1 MFSDLAPLK
10 YLHRFPQRHALCY
23 CLFLLLAFSTNGN
36 SRPTD
41 AELSKVLSNYL
52 SCLSLELMQ
61 PSEDLPVFA
70 IEEFC
75 LTRIYNTT
83 GVRSLWV
90 TGEGPNEKGRIIF
103 GYLKDS
109 YQHGLDPKEYKVDR
123 MLQLWSTR
131 DVKYLAE
138 LDTLIT
144 YNLVKYIHDISYG
157 VLKPL
162 ESDPELFAEAGD
174 KDFNPVVAIKHVLA
188 TSDLNKYL
196 AGLPP
201 QNQHYLALKAG
212 LAHYRQMA
220 EKGDWVPVP
229 EGASLHPGD
238 IDERIKAVRKR
249 LQSTDPLLE
258 TPRDT
263 VASIYD
269 PWLQQAVLTFQRQH
283 GLTADGVIGKN
294 TIAALNISIAEKIAS
309 IRINMARWRW
319 QAHDLGNKY
328 VLVNI
333 ANFNLKAFQDG
344 KIVLDIP
351 VIVGEE
357 QHQTPVFSGT
367 IKYLDINPF
376 WNIPTSIAQK
386 EELPELR
393 KNKKYLVE
401 RHVRLF
407 SSWQDDAV
415 ELDSTVINWHTIS
428 EGQIAG
434 YKLRQD
440 PGPWNALGKIKF
452 VFPNQYSVYMHDTP
466 AHYLFGRTKRDFS
479 HGCIRVSKALSLAI
493 FLLKDHPENWPIEK
507 VKEYYNQ
514 DQREVIRLSHPVP
527 IHITYQTTW
536 VDEDGTMH
544 FNRDIYERDAQLYD
558 VLLR

>member
-1 MFSDLAPLK
+1 MLFSLGFLK
-10 YLHRFPQRHALCY
+10 YFQRFPQRGALCY
-23 CLFLLLAFSTNGN
+23 CVLLLLALSTNGYG
-36 SRPTD
+36 RPTD
-41 AELSKVLSNYL
+41 VELSKALSKYL
-52 SCLSLELMQ
+52 SCFSLDLMQ

-70 IEEFC
+70 TEEFC
-75 LTRIYNTT
+75 LTKIYNTT
-83 GVRSLWV
+83 NARPLWV
-90 TGEGPNEKGRIIF
+90 TSDGPTEKGRIIL

-109 YQHGLDPKEYKVDR
+109 FQHGLEPEDYKVNR
-123 MLQLWSTR
+123 MRELWSTK
-131 DVKYLAE
+131 DVARLAE

-144 YNLVKYIHDISYG
+144 YNLVKYIHDICYG

-162 ESDPELFAEAGD
+162 ASDPALFAEAGD
-174 KDFNPVVAIKHVLA
+174 KDFDPVVAMKHILG
-188 TSDLNKYL
+188 TGNLDKYL

-201 QNQHYLALKAG
+201 QNPHYLALKGG
-212 LAHYRQMA
+212 LAHYRQIA
-220 EKGDWVPVP
+220 EKGDRVMVP
-229 EGASLHPGD
+229 EGASLRPGD
-238 IDERIKAVRKR
+238 IDGRIKAVRKR
-249 LQSTDPLLE
+249 LQITDPLLK
-258 TPRDT
+258 TPRDN
-263 VASIYD
+263 VASVYD
-269 PWLQQAVLTFQRQH
+269 SRLKQAVLAFQRQH
-283 GLTADGVIGKN
+283 GLTVDGVIGKN

-319 QAHDLGNKY
+319 QAHDLGQKY

-333 ANFNLKAFQDG
+333 ANFSLKAFQDE
-344 KIVLDIP
+344 KIVLDLP

-367 IKYLDINPF
+367 IKYLDVNPF

-386 EELPELR
+386 EELPELQ
-393 KNKKYLVE
+393 KNKNYLVE

-415 ELDSTVINWHTIS
+415 ELDSRRINWHTIS

-466 AHYLFGRTKRDFS
+466 AQHLFGRTKRDFS
-479 HGCIRVSKALSLAI
+479 HGCIRVSNALSLAI
-493 FLLKDHPENWPIEK
+493 FLLKDHPENWPLEK
-507 VKEYYNQ
+507 IQEIYNQ
-514 DQREVIRLSHPVP
+514 HLREVIRLSHPVP

-536 VDEDGTMH
+536 VDQDGTMH
-544 FNRDIYERDAQLYD
+544 FNRDIYARDAKLYD
-558 VLLR
+558 VLLK